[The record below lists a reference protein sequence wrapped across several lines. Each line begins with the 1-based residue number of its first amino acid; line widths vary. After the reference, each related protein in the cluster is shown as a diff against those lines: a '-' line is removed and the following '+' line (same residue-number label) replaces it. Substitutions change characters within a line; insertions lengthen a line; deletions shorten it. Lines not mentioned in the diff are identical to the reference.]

1 MKCHYSRPGPR
12 YEAARGDLR
21 VEGVADAQLSHN
33 VGVADMIERAREAF
47 GRQAWASTYELLAAA
62 SEKGPLDV
70 EDLEHLAIAAYL
82 IGKDDESAQAWERA
96 HLECLRLED
105 PADAARCAF
114 WLGFALLLRGEMARA
129 GGWLARGSRL
139 VEEGELDCVARGYLL
154 LPAVLQA
161 LQGRD
166 AGRAYALSTEAG
178 DIAERFGDK
187 DLLAFAWAGGGQA
200 LIALGETARGVALLD
215 EMMIVLTTGEV
226 SPILVGIGYCVVIEV
241 CMDVFDLRRAA
252 EWTEALSGW
261 CQAQPDLVPYR
272 GQCLVYRS
280 RILQAH
286 GEWPKAA
293 SEAQRARERLS
304 QPPHPALGV
313 ALYQQAELHRLRGE
327 FEQAKEAYRLASQYG
342 CEPAPG
348 LALLRLAEGHVAAAA
363 AASRRVVDQTHGHL
377 ARPTMLA
384 AHVEIMLAAGDV
396 EAARVAV
403 DELSKIAAEMNAPL
417 LRAIADYAGGSVRLA
432 QDNASSAL
440 GDLRRAYTGW
450 WELAMPYEAARTRVL
465 IGLACRAVGD
475 EDSAEWELDA
485 ARAAFEQLGA
495 QPDLTRMAE
504 LVGTGLTPASTVTA
518 RECEVLRLVAEGKSN
533 REIGSTL
540 FISEHTVARHLQNIF
555 AKLNLPSRAAA
566 TAYAYEHG
574 LV

>member
-1 MKCHYSRPGPR
+1 
-12 YEAARGDLR
+12 
-21 VEGVADAQLSHN
+21 
-33 VGVADMIERAREAF
+33 
-47 GRQAWASTYELLAAA
+47 
-62 SEKGPLDV
+62 
-70 EDLEHLAIAAYL
+70 
-82 IGKDDESAQAWERA
+82 
-96 HLECLRLED
+96 
-105 PADAARCAF
+105 
-114 WLGFALLLRGEMARA
+114 
-129 GGWLARGSRL
+129 
-139 VEEGELDCVARGYLL
+139 
-154 LPAVLQA
+154 
-161 LQGRD
+161 
-166 AGRAYALSTEAG
+166 
-178 DIAERFGDK
+178 
-187 DLLAFAWAGGGQA
+187 
-200 LIALGETARGVALLD
+200 
-215 EMMIVLTTGEV
+215 
-226 SPILVGIGYCVVIEV
+226 
-241 CMDVFDLRRAA
+241 
-252 EWTEALSGW
+252 
-261 CQAQPDLVPYR
+261 
-272 GQCLVYRS
+272 
-280 RILQAH
+280 
-286 GEWPKAA
+286 
-293 SEAQRARERLS
+293 
-304 QPPHPALGV
+304 LGV
-313 ALYQQAELHRLRGE
+313 AVYQQAELRRLRGE

-396 EAARVAV
+396 EAARVAF

-432 QDNASSAL
+432 QGNASSAL

-465 IGLACRAVGD
+465 MGLACRALGD

-504 LVGTGLTPASTVTA
+504 LVGTAGRTPADTVTA

-533 REIGSTL
+533 REIGSEL

-555 AKLNLPSRAAA
+555 AKLGLSSRAAA